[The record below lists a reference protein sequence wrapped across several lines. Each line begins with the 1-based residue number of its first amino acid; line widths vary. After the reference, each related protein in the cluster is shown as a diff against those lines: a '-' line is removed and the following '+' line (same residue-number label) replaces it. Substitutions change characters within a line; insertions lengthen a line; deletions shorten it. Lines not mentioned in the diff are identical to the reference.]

1 VNKGLLKTIEINREK
16 ARTKWHYINST
27 GVMKCCRCK
36 NIRRLNGFREID
48 RNKYEYKK
56 YNSFCNFCD
65 SKRTA
70 VYKNKKIQ
78 TIDGKAGFLFNNISR
93 RSKDKGWEI
102 QFNREYIE
110 ELYNKQNGR
119 CFYTDEPMN
128 LGYHR
133 DKKDLYSLN
142 FHNISV
148 DRINSKKGYTIE
160 NTVLCCWGINNMKQ
174 QLSVDELLYW
184 AEKILSFKNR
194 KKKEKN

>member
-1 VNKGLLKTIEINREK
+1 MNNGLLKTNEIHRK
-16 ARTKWHYINST
+16 AAIAKWNHINST
-27 GVMKCCRCK
+27 GKMKCCRCK
-36 NIRRLNGFREID
+36 NIHSLNDFREIK
-48 RNKYEYKK
+48 RGKYEYKK

-65 SKRTA
+65 AKRTA

-78 TIDGKAGFLFNNISR
+78 TIGGKAGFLFNNISR
-93 RSKDKGWEI
+93 RSKEKGWEI
-102 QFNREYIE
+102 EFNREYIE

-148 DRINSKKGYTIE
+148 DRIDSQKGYTME

-184 AEKILSFKNR
+184 AERILNFKN
-194 KKKEKN
+194 KKQKDNK